1 MRVEGDRG
9 TVTALPIHA
18 GTVTL
23 DADFTEPAHIFVG
36 GAGTVNVVTAGDETV
51 DFAMPTGSV
60 LPVQVRQVKS
70 AGTTATSLRRVW

>member
-1 MRVEGDRG
+1 MRVVGDRG

-36 GAGTVNVVTAGDETV
+36 GAGTVNVVTAGGETV
-51 DFAMPTGSV
+51 DFSMQSGCIV
-60 LPVQVRQVKS
+60 PVQVKQVKS
-70 AGTTATSLRRVW
+70 SGTTATGLRRVW

>member
-18 GTVTL
+18 GAITL

-36 GAGTVNVVTAGDETV
+36 GAGTVNVVTAGGETV
-51 DFAMPTGSV
+51 DFTIPAGGFV
-60 LPVQVRQVKS
+60 PVQVRQVKT
-70 AGTTATSLRRVW
+70 AGTTATGLRRVW